1 MWGVVSEL
9 LLITRRIYMEA
20 PLPVRYEYQS
30 FPVRYAVYTQC
41 EILQGWVSVPVKCIG
56 LLCAICVYHSISL
69 NEFLNE
75 FLILRSTRILQQF
88 RE

>member
-56 LLCAICVYHSISL
+56 LLCAICVYHSISF
-69 NEFLNE
+69 E
-75 FLILRSTRILQQF
+75 
-88 RE
+88 